1 MYFSH
6 MYQYLEIRL
15 KVYSCKRRGTFLLQ
29 AEISLKNSKDS
40 KNKARINWK
49 KRFEILKRR
58 KVRNDYGYEGSR
70 VSFFFGGAG
79 PKNYVF
85 RM

>member
-58 KVRNDYGYEGSR
+58 KGKPRFFLGGGGSKKLR
-70 VSFFFGGAG
+70 VSDV
-79 PKNYVF
+79 K
-85 RM
+85 